1 LDSLPWWAHLIGL
14 IVLLAISAFFS
25 ISETSMMALNRYKL
39 SAWVKQG
46 KKSAKVASELLAQ
59 TDKLL
64 GTILLGNNLI
74 NTAVTTLVTA
84 LAIKIFGNNDTVLL
98 IATAGVAFAIIV
110 FCEITPKVI
119 GANFPEKIALP
130 SSYILRWLMIITRP
144 AVWFV
149 NLFVGWLL
157 KLMRIDPNAGSDE
170 NLTHEELRA
179 IVLESGAF
187 MPHKH
192 RSIALNL
199 FDLEN
204 ITVDDV
210 MTPRAKVE
218 SIDITDTT
226 EQILEQLET
235 CYHNKIPVF
244 EQELNKVIGILHVR
258 KALGLIRKANF
269 EPKQLRSILSDPYF
283 VPSETPVFTQLQ
295 YFQENKQRVA
305 LIVDEYGE
313 VLGLLTLEDI
323 IEEIVG
329 EFTTSAPGVDGSDM
343 AWGPEHSV
351 QVEGGA
357 LLRDLNRRLGT
368 EFSLEGPKTIN
379 GLVLEQLQE
388 LPEGLVSIRAG
399 EIAIEIVQLQGR
411 SIKVLKLRRL
421 NLTATDQ
428 VPTIDPD
435 KRSNNVS

>member
-1 LDSLPWWAHLIGL
+1 LDSLPWWAHAIGL
-14 IVLLAISAFFS
+14 LVLLAISAFFS

-39 SAWVKQG
+39 SALVKQG
-46 KKSAKVASELLAQ
+46 KKSAKVASELLGQ

-64 GTILLGNNLI
+64 GTILLGNNLV

-84 LAIKIFGNNDTVLL
+84 LAIRFFGNNDTVLL

-130 SSYILRWLMIITRP
+130 SSHLLRWIMKIASP
-144 AVWFV
+144 FVWFV

-157 KLMRIDPNAGSDE
+157 KLIRIDPNAGSDE
-170 NLTHEELRA
+170 NLTQEELRG
-179 IVLESGAF
+179 IVIESGTM

-199 FDLEN
+199 FDLEK

-218 SIDITDTT
+218 SIDITDSID
-226 EQILEQLET
+226 QILEQLET

-244 EQELNKVIGILHVR
+244 EQELNRVIGVLHVR
-258 KALGLIRKANF
+258 KALGLIRKPNF
-269 EPKQLRSILSDPYF
+269 EPQQLRSILSEPYF

-329 EFTTSAPGVDGSDM
+329 EFTTSSPGVDGTDIT
-343 AWGPEHSV
+343 WDELHSV
-351 QVEGGA
+351 QVEGGV

-368 EFSLEGPKTIN
+368 QFNLDGPKTIN

-388 LPEGLVSIRAG
+388 LPEGLVSIRVKNL
-399 EIAIEIVQLQGR
+399 AIEIIQLQGR
-411 SIKVLKLRRL
+411 SIKTLKLKRL
-421 NLTATDQ
+421 DLTKDE
-428 VPTIDPD
+428 PLPLIDPD
-435 KRSNNVS
+435 RRSNNVS

>member
-1 LDSLPWWAHLIGL
+1 VHLIAL
-14 IVLLAISAFFS
+14 IVLLLISAFFS
-25 ISETSMMALNRYKL
+25 ISETSMMALNRYRL
-39 SAWVKQG
+39 AAAIKQG
-46 KKSAKVASELLAQ
+46 KKSAKVASDLLAQ

-64 GTILLGNNLI
+64 GTVLLGNNLV

-84 LAIKIFGNNDTVLL
+84 LAIKFFGSNDTVLL
-98 IATAGVAFAIIV
+98 IATACVAFAIIV

-119 GANFPEKIALP
+119 GANYPEKIALP
-130 SSYILRWLMIITRP
+130 SSIVLRWLMIVMKP

-149 NLFVGWLL
+149 NIFVGWLL
-157 KLMRIDPNAGSDE
+157 KLMRIDPNAGADE
-170 NLTHEELRA
+170 RLTQEELRA
-179 IVLESGAF
+179 VVIESGTF

-199 FDLEN
+199 FDLEK

-218 SIDITDTT
+218 SIDITDSADKV
-226 EQILEQLET
+226 LEQLET

-258 KALGLIRKANF
+258 KALALIRRPQF
-269 EPKQLRSILSDPYF
+269 EPQQLREILSDPYF

-295 YFQENKQRVA
+295 YFQENRQRVA

-329 EFTTSAPGVDGSDM
+329 EFTTSAPGVDGGDM
-343 AWGPEHSV
+343 TWDTEHSV

-368 EFSLEGPKTIN
+368 DFDLDGPKTIN
-379 GLVLEQLQE
+379 GLVLEHLQE
-388 LPEGLVSIRAG
+388 LPEGIVSMRMG
-399 EIAIEIVQLQGR
+399 HFAIEIVQIQGR
-411 SIKVLKLRRL
+411 SIKVLKIKRL
-421 NLTATDQ
+421 NVLPGDE
-428 VPTIDPD
+428 PPLIDPD